1 MRNVHKLT
9 TCEVQKDITIRLRF
23 EGGGWA
29 TMSFQY
35 FRENDWWQVSINS
48 DWGNWAYSWSRSGMG
63 MDIFNFMAREGRSG
77 YLVGKFTSQEPDI
90 FNASKSAKLVR
101 KDIRNELNYWDDREK
116 FQYLIDFTKELESE
130 DNIDYFVNSLYE
142 EEQMQEVLGDEYRC
156 YWNYVVM
163 ETHPRTKY
171 FFKNIFPK
179 FFKEIKRLAR
189 EQQA

>member
-1 MRNVHKLT
+1 MHKLKSSNIQRDT
-9 TCEVQKDITIRLRF
+9 TIRLRF

-35 FRENDWWQVSINS
+35 FEENDWWQVAINS
-48 DWGNWAYSWSRSGMG
+48 DWGNWSYAWSRSGMG
-63 MDIFNFMAREGRSG
+63 KDIFSFMSERAGRS
-77 YLVGKFTSQEPDI
+77 YLIGKFTSQEPDI

-101 KDIRNELNYWDDREK
+101 KDIRNKLKYWDDRER
-116 FQYLIDFTKELESE
+116 FEYLINFTKELESE
-130 DNIDYFVNSLYE
+130 ENIDCFVNSLYE
-142 EEQMQEVLGDEYRC
+142 EEQMKEVLGDEYRC
-156 YWNYVVM
+156 YWNYVVT

-179 FFKEIKRLAR
+179 FFKHIKRLAH